1 MGVGQ
6 TNDMLNTVLMSEEMK
21 RTIKLKGEK
30 KAREKNNKEK
40 ELWRLNK
47 ELQNKNTLEALVKET
62 FDLFKEV
69 VPINLFLFLGR

>member
-1 MGVGQ
+1 
-6 TNDMLNTVLMSEEMK
+6 
-21 RTIKLKGEK
+21 LKGEK

-62 FDLFKEV
+62 FDLFLAKHK
-69 VPINLFLFLGR
+69 

>member
-21 RTIKLKGEK
+21 RKIKLKGEK

>member
-1 MGVGQ
+1 MGVGL

-21 RTIKLKGEK
+21 WKIKLKGEK

-62 FDLFKEV
+62 LDLFLAKHK
-69 VPINLFLFLGR
+69 